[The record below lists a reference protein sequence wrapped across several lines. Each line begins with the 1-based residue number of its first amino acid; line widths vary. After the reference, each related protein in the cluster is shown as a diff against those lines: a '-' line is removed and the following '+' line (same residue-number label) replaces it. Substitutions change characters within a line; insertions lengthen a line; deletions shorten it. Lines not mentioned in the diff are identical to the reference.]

1 MRISTCPDEHR
12 GHAPGYGPPGDLVK
26 AMAANAIT
34 SPETDTASSTNT
46 ARSVGGDHANGAIT
60 PSARRLTIEATVSV

>member
-1 MRISTCPDEHR
+1 MSTAATPLGMDHPVIWLR
-12 GHAPGYGPPGDLVK
+12 